1 VSAAAIVARRELAA
15 LFGRPQAWILA
26 GAFVLLGGYLFYSE
40 VAFFEVFGG
49 NRLTTGLWPF
59 VFLDLRL
66 AAFFVVPL
74 LTMRLIAEERQL
86 GTFEL
91 LCALPVRDRSIVL
104 GKFIAAYCVFLVM
117 VGATLPGP
125 LLLHLLRPFNWG
137 PLLAGYCGLLL
148 LGAVFIACGLAASAV
163 SQSQMVS
170 AMLTYAVLAFSWYA
184 SWNEAAMSESLTP
197 LVRAV
202 SLFDHY
208 AGFTQGV
215 LDSRSIAYFVCVTV
229 FFLFLAVRALGV
241 RAWRGIG

>member
-1 VSAAAIVARRELAA
+1 VNATLLIARRELAA
-15 LFGRPQAWILA
+15 FYGSVRAWVLGGTFA
-26 GAFVLLGGYLFYSE
+26 LLGGYLFYSE

-66 AAFFVVPL
+66 VAFFVVPL
-74 LTMRLIAEERQL
+74 LTMRLVAEERQL

-104 GKFIAAYCVFLVM
+104 GKFAAAYLAYVVM
-117 VGATLPGP
+117 VAATLPGP
-125 LLLHLLRPFNWG
+125 LVLHALRPFPIG
-137 PLLAGYCGLLL
+137 PVLAGYAGLLL
-148 LGAVFIACGLAASAV
+148 LGAVFVACGLAASAL

-170 AMLTYAVLAFSWYA
+170 AMLTYGVLALSWYA
-184 SWNEAAMSESLTP
+184 SWNEAALSASMTP
-197 LVRAV
+197 LVRAL

-215 LDSRSIAYFVCVTV
+215 VDSRSVVYFACATA
-229 FFLFLAVRALGV
+229 FFLFVALRAVGS
-241 RAWRGIG
+241 RAWRGVV

>member
-1 VSAAAIVARRELAA
+1 MSATLRIARRELAA
-15 LFGRPQAWILA
+15 LFGRTQAWILGGTFA
-26 GAFVLLGGYLFYSE
+26 LLGGYLFYSE

-74 LTMRLIAEERQL
+74 LTMRLVAEERQL

-104 GKFIAAYCVFLVM
+104 GKFLAAYGAYAVM
-117 VGATLPGP
+117 VAATLPGP
-125 LLLHLLRPFNWG
+125 LVLQALRPFSWG

-148 LGAVFIACGLAASAV
+148 LGAVFVACGLAASAV
-163 SQSQMVS
+163 SESQIVS
-170 AMLTYAVLAFSWYA
+170 AMLTYGVLAFSWYA
-184 SWNEAAMSESLTP
+184 SWNEAALSESLTP

-215 LDSRSIAYFVCVTV
+215 LDSRSVVYFLCVTV
-229 FFLFLAVRALGV
+229 FFLFLAVRALGA
-241 RAWRGIG
+241 RAWRGIA

>member
-1 VSAAAIVARRELAA
+1 MSAIARVARRELAA
-15 LFGRPQAWILA
+15 RFGRPQAWILA
-26 GAFVLLGGYLFYSE
+26 GTFALLGGYLFYSE

-66 AAFFVVPL
+66 VAFFVVPL

-91 LCALPVRDRSIVL
+91 LCSLPVRDRSIVL
-104 GKFIAAYCVFLVM
+104 GKFLAAYVAFLVM
-117 VGATLPGP
+117 VAATLPGP
-125 LLLHLLRPFNWG
+125 LLLHLLRPFGWG
-137 PLLAGYCGLLL
+137 PLLAGYAGLLL
-148 LGAVFIACGLAASAV
+148 LGAVFVACGLAASAA

-170 AMLTYAVLAFSWYA
+170 AMLTYGVLAFSWYA

-215 LDSRSIAYFVCVTV
+215 LDSRSVVYFVCVTA

-241 RAWRGIG
+241 RAWRGIA

>member
-1 VSAAAIVARRELAA
+1 MRAFALVARRELAA
-15 LFGRPQAWILA
+15 LVGRPQAWILGGTFA
-26 GAFVLLGGYLFYSE
+26 LLGGYLFYSE

-66 AAFFVVPL
+66 AAFFVLPL

-91 LCALPVRDRSIVL
+91 LCSLPVRDRTIVL
-104 GKFIAAYCVFLVM
+104 GKFAAAYAAFVLM

-125 LLLHLLRPFNWG
+125 VMLYVLRPFDWG
-137 PLLAGYCGLLL
+137 PLLAGYVGLLL
-148 LGAVFIACGLAASAV
+148 LGAVFVACGLAASAA
-163 SQSQMVS
+163 SQTQMVS
-170 AMLTYAVLAFSWYA
+170 AMLTYGVLAFSWYA
-184 SWNEAAMSESLTP
+184 SWNETAISESLTP

-215 LDSRSIAYFVCVTV
+215 IDSRSVAYLLAVTV
-229 FFLFLAVRALGV
+229 FFLFVAVRALGV
-241 RAWRGIG
+241 RAWRGIA